1 MSDDL
6 LQQAIGLIKARRKGE
21 AQPLLQGLIKAD
33 PHNVAAWLWYV
44 ETCQSVPERL
54 KVLEICQKFNPAHP
68 QVQKALV
75 AVKAQAS
82 PAPEVPAPS
91 FSEQTASMSVGIKP
105 FVLCDNL
112 VKIYKVADLEAVAL
126 QGLNL
131 EIAQGEMMALVGP
144 SGVGKSTLLNV
155 VGGLDKPSAGGIW
168 VAGWDL
174 LRMEDRERVEYK
186 RQVVGFV
193 WQQPARN
200 LLSYLSA
207 RENVEL
213 PMELKGVKANARKN
227 RALELLDM
235 VGLADRADFRPDR
248 LSGGE
253 QQRTALAVALA
264 NNPPLLLGDEL
275 TGQVDSESAM
285 QVFDALQAINQAYG
299 TTVIVVTHS
308 PLVASRVDRVVTLRD
323 GRTSTEI
330 RRRRDQEGGRVHEE
344 EWVILDPVGRLQ
356 LPRAY
361 VNTLQM
367 KELVKLHLEPDHVSV
382 WPQKGDERRAQDAGQ
397 ASPAAYR
404 GSAAE
409 DQPFDQLGLRPQA
422 QRAARDRPERGVCV
436 AVENLTR
443 TFELA
448 GEKIHALQGVNLSI
462 PAGSLTAIKGPS
474 GSGKTT
480 LLNLIAGLDEPNTGD
495 VRFGERLLTEMSPQ
509 AKIDLCRRQIGFV
522 FQTFGLLPFLSVEEN
537 VQVPLR
543 LLYTSRQ
550 ERQVLVDEVLE
561 MVGLADRARH
571 RTYEL
576 SGGEQQ
582 RVAIA
587 RALVKRPTLIL
598 ADEPTG
604 QLDTLTGARIIALLQ
619 KIAVQTGVTVVV
631 ASHDSNVHE
640 AADWIF
646 ELKDGRL
653 VGTVDQTSVARHT
666 DAAEIGRLGAK
677 SRFHTYFDP

>member
-1 MSDDL
+1 MM
-6 LQQAIGLIKARRKGE
+6 GTE
-21 AQPLLQGLIKAD
+21 
-33 PHNVAAWLWYV
+33 
-44 ETCQSVPERL
+44 
-54 KVLEICQKFNPAHP
+54 
-68 QVQKALV
+68 
-75 AVKAQAS
+75 
-82 PAPEVPAPS
+82 S
-91 FSEQTASMSVGIKP
+91 FI
-105 FVLCDNL
+105 LCDNL
-112 VKIYKVADLEAVAL
+112 VKIYKVADRSAERSGRSLEVVAL

-155 VGGLDKPSAGGIW
+155 IGGLDAPSAGGVW

-174 LRMEDRERVEYK
+174 LRLKERERVTYK

-193 WQQPARN
+193 WQQPSRN
-200 LLSYLSA
+200 LLPYLSA

-213 PMELKGVKANARKN
+213 PMQHNGVKAGVRKKS
-227 RALELLDM
+227 ALELLDT

-253 QQRTALAVALA
+253 QQRVALAVALA
-264 NNPPLLLGDEL
+264 NHPPLLLGDEL
-275 TGQVDSESAM
+275 TGQVDSVSALHI
-285 QVFDALQAINQAYG
+285 FDALRTINQAYG
-299 TTVIVVTHS
+299 TTVVVVTHD
-308 PLVASRVDRVVTLRD
+308 PLAASRMDRVVTIRD

-330 RRRRDQEGGRVHEE
+330 RRRRNQEDGSVYEE

-361 VNTLQM
+361 VNTLEM
-367 KELVKLHLEPDHVSV
+367 RERVRLHLEPDHVSV
-382 WPQKGDERRAQDAGQ
+382 WPQDEGRRTKDEPAGPPNGGGPRTTAGESIYPFTSLPTYRQ
-397 ASPAAYR
+397 SP
-404 GSAAE
+404 
-409 DQPFDQLGLRPQA
+409 
-422 QRAARDRPERGVCV
+422 GVPV
-436 AVENLTR
+436 TTENLTR

-448 GEKIHALQGVNLSI
+448 GEKVHALQKVNLKI
-462 PAGSLTAIKGPS
+462 PAGSLSVIKGPS

-480 LLNLIAGLDEPNTGD
+480 FLNLVAGLDEPTAGA
-495 VRFGERLLTEMSPQ
+495 VRFGERLLAEMSPQ
-509 AKIDLCRRQIGFV
+509 EKIDLCRQQIGFV

-543 LLYTSRQ
+543 LLRTSRQ
-550 ERQVLVDEVLE
+550 ERRVLVDEVLE

-604 QLDTLTGARIIALLQ
+604 QLDTLTGASIIALLK
-619 KIAVQTGVTVVV
+619 KIATQTGVTVVI
-631 ASHDSNVHE
+631 ASHDPNVHE
-640 AADWIF
+640 AADWLF

-653 VGTVDQTSVARHT
+653 VGTVDQIHAPPHPR
-666 DAAEIGRLGAK
+666 
-677 SRFHTYFDP
+677 